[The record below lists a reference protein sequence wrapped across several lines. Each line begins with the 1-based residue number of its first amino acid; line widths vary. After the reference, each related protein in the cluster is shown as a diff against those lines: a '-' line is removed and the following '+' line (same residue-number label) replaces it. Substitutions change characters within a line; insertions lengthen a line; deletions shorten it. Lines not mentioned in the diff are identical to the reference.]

1 MQQFILYPTFLLSKF
16 IDTVFAS
23 FIGTVQVTFADAFVD
38 TLSAA
43 YIILSKVINEL

>member
-16 IDTVFAS
+16 IDTVFAA
-23 FIGTVQVTFADAFVD
+23 FIGTIQVTFADAFVD

-43 YIILSKVINEL
+43 YIILSKVINES